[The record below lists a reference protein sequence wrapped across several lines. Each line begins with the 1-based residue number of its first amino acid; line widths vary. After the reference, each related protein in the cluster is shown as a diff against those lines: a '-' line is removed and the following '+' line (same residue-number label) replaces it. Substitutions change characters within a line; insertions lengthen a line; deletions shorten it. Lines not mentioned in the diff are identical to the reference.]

1 LFGVVTVLVSQ
12 CVRDTRANVARPC
25 DEVVMSGSSRNT
37 RIGVFAAVLAVVA
50 VATAVTIAA
59 GHDNRSAAAGRSSGP
74 NWEHIRNIGGD
85 LGIPRTIRV
94 GAAPSRALGV
104 GDFDGDGDT
113 DIAIGTTAVR
123 HVIVLLGDGSGRFES
138 SLTAARS
145 DWPIV
150 DADAAIDGVSY
161 RSQSSVLSSLTSI
174 LTETNAPRRLS
185 DEAGHFAVVA
195 DFNGDVTPDVAA
207 ALAGSR
213 DVLVYLGASAGESR
227 RRQHVRLDAPPTSLA
242 TGDIDAD
249 GIADLIVADSTS
261 TLLTLLH
268 GDGRGGFARRRAVNA
283 GVKAAIGG
291 LAVAYVDAD
300 RLADVVVVGDRL
312 DEVKVLLGTR
322 NGSFTLPDRIAVDG
336 SILNG
341 TAPKNDAHLTAAIA
355 AYSSIG
361 AKYQG
366 ITSLALNPA
375 TIAGGSGATSTGTVT
390 LETPA
395 PPGGVVVALASSNR
409 ELAASIPN
417 VTVPEGATTA
427 TFTIG
432 TNQNYRRYSGLAF
445 NVTISATHGATTQ
458 SAILH
463 VTAQARPGTLSNFD
477 AQNEGQ
483 MCFGVGV
490 RQVGDSTTLEF
501 GSAGNLFDCVAPDNP
516 VGQDGTCTF
525 RQECSLGCERRPPAD
540 GFRFSDVCATTG
552 PFPVAVNPKLLVGG
566 NPALGT
572 LQLNAPAPASSSGI
586 MSSFTAL
593 ANTFPNF
600 HTPIPQG
607 ATTANVD
614 VLTARVS
621 SPQFAPIDGNY
632 YTPRA
637 DGSVGG
643 RIGLTWLILV
653 PGSPPPFRLTS
664 FNFDSSGLTS
674 VVGGTD
680 HLMVAQMN
688 QVAPAPA
695 IATVT
700 MTLSSS
706 HPSVASFA
714 PPEVT
719 FTHGSSSRGVFLQT
733 HAVAADTVVTL
744 SATVGSSTLTREVTV
759 RATPPATRVNS
770 FFLDPFDVPGG
781 TSSTGLVILNGSAPA
796 GGATVTLVSANTEV
810 ATMPPSVTV
819 PAGSDRVSFTI
830 ATRPVSSNT
839 TVTLTANFNGTW
851 TATSLIVTPT
861 PGAASLA
868 SLSVSPSSVVGGN
881 ASTGTVTLS
890 GPAPAGGAA
899 VGLASNSSTAT
910 VPATVSVPGGAQSA
924 TFGITTSTVT
934 TSTTVTITGS
944 FAGTSRSATLTVTP
958 SAPPPTPS
966 APALVS
972 PANGATVSLPVTFD
986 WSDVSAATSYRLQV
1000 DDSSSF
1006 TSPRVIDQTVTAS
1019 QFTAASLA
1027 VRQHWWRVRG
1037 VNSAGTVGAWSS
1049 VRSFTPQSAGTAAA
1063 LSSVSVTP
1071 TSVVGGSAAQGR
1083 VTLTAAAPAGG
1094 FTVTLSDNSS
1104 AATVPASATVA
1115 QGATS
1120 ATFAI
1125 STTGVAASTAVTITA
1140 SAGGVTRTTTLT
1152 VTPQAQTGSVT
1163 VTVSATGRSGER
1175 ITSSPA
1181 GINVAVGSTGSAPFT
1196 SGTSITLSVSN
1207 GRDAIWSGACSSGGN
1222 KTKTCTFAPA
1232 ASATVTANV
1241 Q

>member
-1 LFGVVTVLVSQ
+1 
-12 CVRDTRANVARPC
+12 
-25 DEVVMSGSSRNT
+25 MSGSSRNT
-37 RIGVFAAVLAVVA
+37 RIAVFAAVA
-50 VATAVTIAA
+50 VATAVTIDA
-59 GHDNRSAAAGRSSGP
+59 GHDKRSAVPGRSPAP
-74 NWEHIRNIGGD
+74 NWEHIRSIGGH

-94 GAAPSRALGV
+94 GAAPSRSLGV
-104 GDFDGDGDT
+104 GDFDGDGDA
-113 DIAIGTTAVR
+113 DIAIGTAAVR
-123 HVIVLLGDGSGRFES
+123 HVVVLLGDGSGRFES
-138 SLTAARS
+138 SVTAARS

-150 DADAAIDGVSY
+150 DADAAVDGVSY
-161 RSQSSVLSSLTSI
+161 RAQSSVLSSLTSI
-174 LTETNAPRRLS
+174 QTGANAPRRS
-185 DEAGHFAVVA
+185 RDEAGHFAVVA

-207 ALAGSR
+207 ALGGSR
-213 DVLVYLGASAGESR
+213 DLVVYLGAAAGESSR
-227 RRQHVRLDAPPTSLA
+227 PQRIPLDATPTSLA
-242 TGDIDAD
+242 TGDFDAD
-249 GIADLIVADSTS
+249 GIADLIVADTGS
-261 TLLTLLH
+261 TLLTLLY
-268 GDGRGGFARRRAVNA
+268 GDGRGGFARRRAVDA

-291 LAVAYVDAD
+291 LAVGYVDAD
-300 RLADVVVVGDRL
+300 RLADLVVVSDRS
-312 DEVKVLLGTR
+312 DEVKLLLGTR
-322 NGSFTLPDRIAVDG
+322 VGGFTLLDRIAVVD
-336 SILNG
+336 SIQSG
-341 TAPKNDAHLTAAIA
+341 TAPKNYAHLTAAFA
-355 AYSSIG
+355 TDARSSG
-361 AKYQG
+361 VEYQG
-366 ITSLALNPA
+366 IASLVLNPA
-375 TIAGGSGATSTGTVT
+375 TIAGGSGATSTGTIT
-390 LETPA
+390 LDAPA
-395 PPGGVVVALASSNR
+395 PAGGVVVALASSNR
-409 ELAASIPN
+409 ELAASIPSL
-417 VTVPEGATTA
+417 TVPEGATTA

-463 VTAQARPGTLSNFD
+463 VTAQPRPGTLSNFD

-566 NPALGT
+566 NPSLGT
-572 LQLNAPAPASSSGI
+572 LQLNAPAPASSSGV
-586 MSSFTAL
+586 MSSFTTL
-593 ANTFPNF
+593 ANTIPNF
-600 HTPIPQG
+600 STPIPAG
-607 ATTANVD
+607 ATAANVD

-632 YTPRA
+632 YTPRS

-643 RIGLTWLILV
+643 RIGLTWLVLV
-653 PGSPPPFRLTS
+653 PGSAPPFRLTS

-680 HLMVAQMN
+680 HVMVAQMN

-714 PPEVT
+714 QPEVT
-719 FTHGSSSRGVFLQT
+719 FTHGSSNRGVVLQT
-733 HAVAADTVVTL
+733 HAVSADTVVTL
-744 SATVGSSTLTREVTV
+744 SATVGTSTLTREVTV
-759 RATPPATRVNS
+759 RATPAATRVNS

-781 TSSTGLVILNGSAPA
+781 TSSTGLVVLNGSAPA
-796 GGATVTLVSANTEV
+796 GGAVVTLVSANTEV

-819 PAGSDRVSFTI
+819 PAGSDRVSFAI

-868 SLSVSPSSVVGGN
+868 SLAVSPSSVVGGN

-899 VGLASNSSTAT
+899 VGLSSSGSAAT
-910 VPATVSVPGGAQSA
+910 VPTSVTVPGGAQSA

-934 TSTTVTITGS
+934 TSTTVTVTGS

-958 SAPPPTPS
+958 SAPQPTPS
-966 APALVS
+966 APALLS
-972 PANGATVSLPVTFD
+972 PANGATVSLPLTFD
-986 WSDVSAATSYRLQV
+986 WSDVSGATSYRLQV

-1006 TSPRVIDQTVTAS
+1006 TSPRVIEQTVTAS
-1019 QFTAASLA
+1019 QFTASSLA

-1037 VNSAGTVGAWSS
+1037 VNSAGTAGAWSS
-1049 VRSFTPQSAGTAAA
+1049 VRSFTPQSAATAAA

-1071 TSVVGGSAAQGR
+1071 TSVVGGSSAQGR

-1125 STTGVAASTAVTITA
+1125 STTAVTASTVVTITA

-1152 VTPQAQTGSVT
+1152 VTPQAQTGTVT
-1163 VTVSATGRSGER
+1163 VTVTATGRSGER
-1175 ITSSPA
+1175 VTSSPA
-1181 GINVAVGSTGSAPFT
+1181 GINVAVGSTGSAPFA

-1222 KTKTCTFAPA
+1222 KTRTCTFAPA